1 MDDIF
6 ERALDKLKDRPK
18 RLDDITLWLFVTA
31 NTARALIDSSDKSA
45 LGDDIFS
52 GCSTVREVQY
62 RFDTVQGR
70 FGSRLLG
77 GKNPAYSY
85 LCSLVAFFD
94 DRALTDEQTALLDIY
109 FKCTGL
115 LLYEI

>member
-1 MDDIF
+1 MIIYF
-6 ERALDKLKDRPK
+6 QGARQSERCR
-18 RLDDITLWLFVTA
+18 
-31 NTARALIDSSDKSA
+31 
-45 LGDDIFS
+45 
-52 GCSTVREVQY
+52 
-62 RFDTVQGR
+62 R
-70 FGSRLLG
+70 FGSRLRN